1 MRKSG
6 MTDIVKNITRLVTG
20 FIAVFGVY
28 LALTGHLGP
37 GGGFPGGVILAAAA
51 VLVVLA
57 FGGRFSDRLLNER
70 KCHWVDAIGAGAFLL
85 IAIAGYFFGGF
96 FLNFIDGE
104 ALVGGGI
111 IPLANLAIMVKV
123 AAGLAGV
130 FLALTLFKMNRTEG

>member
-1 MRKSG
+1 MKKSG
-6 MTDIVKNITRLVTG
+6 MTSIVKNITRLVTG
-20 FIAVFGVY
+20 FIALFGVY

-57 FGGRFSDRLLNER
+57 FGGKFSDRLFNER

-85 IAIAGYFFGGF
+85 IALAGYFFGGF
-96 FLNFIDGE
+96 FLNFIGGE
-104 ALVGGGI
+104 KLVGGGI

-130 FLALTLFKMNRTEG
+130 FLAITVFKMNRTEG